1 MIIITGASRGIG
13 KQLFDKFSKM
23 EDVVGTSLNG
33 HEGLYQVDISDKA
46 EVDDFFNN
54 ICTEHKGKMLNL
66 TLINCAGITDSE
78 RMINSKRED
87 WDRVVEVNLLGT
99 ANVIHSA
106 LAFMIPQRFGRIIN
120 MGSVVAQSGM
130 IGTTAYAASKAGLW
144 GLSKSLSKE
153 VGKYNITVN
162 TMNLGYTD
170 MGMIEQVPE
179 KVRERLNGA
188 TATGRLGN
196 IDDVL
201 ESVQYLRRCSFI
213 TGTELNL
220 NGGIF

>member
-13 KQLFDKFSKM
+13 KQLFEKFSKT
-23 EDVVGTSLNG
+23 EDVIGMSYAG
-33 HEGLYQVDISDKA
+33 KEGLYQVDIADRA
-46 EVDDFFNN
+46 DVEEVFRK
-54 ICTEHKGKMLNL
+54 ICFAKPLQDL

-78 RMINSKRED
+78 RMINTDRAQ

-106 LAFMIPQRFGRIIN
+106 LSFMIPQRFGRIIN

-162 TMNLGYTD
+162 TVNLGYTD

-196 IDDVL
+196 INDVL
-201 ESVQYLRRCSFI
+201 ESIQYLRRCSFI
-213 TGTELNL
+213 TGTEINL